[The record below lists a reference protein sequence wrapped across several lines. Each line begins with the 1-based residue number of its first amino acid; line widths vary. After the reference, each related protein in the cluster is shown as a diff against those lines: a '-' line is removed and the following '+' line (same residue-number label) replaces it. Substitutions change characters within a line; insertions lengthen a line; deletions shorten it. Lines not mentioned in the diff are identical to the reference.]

1 MKKAAYPSSSYGE
14 PGMSLRDWYAGLAM
28 AALITEYNNLG
39 DVCEDAWRIADL
51 MIEKRGE

>member
-1 MKKAAYPSSSYGE
+1 MKKAAYPSGAYGE

>member
-28 AALITEYNNLG
+28 AALITEYNDLEK
-39 DVCEDAWRIADL
+39 VCNDAWRLSDL